1 MIVIVLSPLLLSA
14 FATRAIVA
22 PKPTPAIRPWTN
34 HESIPND
41 PTLSCYML
49 QNETWNC
56 AEDALL
62 RRDVDDND
70 DSY

>member
-1 MIVIVLSPLLLSA
+1 MMIVLPPLLLSVL
-14 FATRAIVA
+14 ATRVIVT
-22 PKPTPAIRPWTN
+22 PKPTRPWTN

-41 PTLSCYML
+41 PNLSCYML
-49 QNETWNC
+49 QNKTWNC
-56 AEDALL
+56 AEDVLL